1 MNGII
6 LESLLACPHCGFAR
20 QEIMPMDTCQFYYEC
35 SNCKVLLRP
44 NPGDCCVFCLFGTA
58 KCPPVQPDRGCC
70 EDNGR
75 A

>member
-20 QEIMPMDTCQFYYEC
+20 QEIMLWMPASSIT
-35 SNCKVLLRP
+35 NAA
-44 NPGDCCVFCLFGTA
+44 TA
-58 KCPPVQPDRGCC
+58 KYCYDQIQETVACSVCSGLRSVLRFNGCC